1 MMKTKTT
8 YTGKLNSTVRLPVEL
23 KARFDSACN
32 AAGLNQKEAFLISL
46 TLLYSNPDEWTR
58 KVIISQVDLP
68 NPNFHVRLNGVA
80 SAWFDEIVNAI
91 QENRNAQEPIIMVTK
106 TEVIVAIVYRFIQLV
121 EMDAL
126 IRFPF

>member
-1 MMKTKTT
+1 MQRCRTE
-8 YTGKLNSTVRLPVEL
+8 P
-23 KARFDSACN
+23 
-32 AAGLNQKEAFLISL
+32 KEAFLISL

-68 NPNFHVRLNGVA
+68 EPEFPCSSERVA

-91 QENRNAQEPIIMVTK
+91 QETANAQEPIIMVTK
-106 TEVIVAIVYRFIQLV
+106 TEVIVAIVYRFIQLI